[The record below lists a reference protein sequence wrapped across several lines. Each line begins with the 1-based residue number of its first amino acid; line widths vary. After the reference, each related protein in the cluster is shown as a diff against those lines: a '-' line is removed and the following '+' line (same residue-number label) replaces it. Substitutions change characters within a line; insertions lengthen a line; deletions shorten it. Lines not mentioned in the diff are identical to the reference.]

1 MITDRDVHT
10 TDKVAQ
16 TGWQGRKEVSREM
29 RCEAVDSEFAEG
41 IGQFGHGSVSGTDVG
56 GDIDCQSVGFE
67 R

>member
-1 MITDRDVHT
+1 
-10 TDKVAQ
+10 
-16 TGWQGRKEVSREM
+16 M
-29 RCEAVDSEFAEG
+29 RCEAVDSELAEG